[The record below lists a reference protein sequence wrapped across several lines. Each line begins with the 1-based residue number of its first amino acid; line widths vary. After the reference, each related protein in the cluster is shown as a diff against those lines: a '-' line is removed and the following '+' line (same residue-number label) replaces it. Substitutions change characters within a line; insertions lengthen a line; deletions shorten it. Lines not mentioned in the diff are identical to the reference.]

1 MDLTLLSKTLLAR
14 RIADELG
21 DSDPLKRTQIRQIVL
36 RHGKRY
42 AVKLLHRT
50 QKIEANGGWVAL
62 SSQDTSDRCS
72 PSEVFLR
79 LHQHYQQPT
88 VSTDTNSGNPL

>member
-21 DSDPLKRTQIRQIVL
+21 DADPMKRTQIRQIVL
-36 RHGKRY
+36 QHGKRY

-62 SSQDTSDRCS
+62 SGHNDSDRRS

-79 LHQHYQQPT
+79 LHQLYQQPNLT
-88 VSTDTNSGNPL
+88 TDTNSGNQL